1 MDGTK
6 ILIFVLFYV
15 VPFLVTAR
23 KEHSNMK
30 NLTKTQKL
38 TISALCM
45 ALYLVVMMC
54 TQSFAFGQYQVRIAT
69 ALYGL
74 SAIFPFLIIPFGL
87 VNVLA
92 NTLMGGLGPLDML
105 GGGLVGIMTSLTIVY
120 AKSHDLGNWA
130 VMLAITLVPGLG
142 VPVWLSVLLD
152 LPYWLLASTV
162 LVGQFISGVVGMV
175 LVTALE
181 RCEIFNFASAK
192 K

>member
-1 MDGTK
+1 
-6 ILIFVLFYV
+6 
-15 VPFLVTAR
+15 
-23 KEHSNMK
+23 MK
-30 NLTKTQKL
+30 NLSKTQKL

-45 ALYLVVMMC
+45 ALYLVVMLC

-87 VNVLA
+87 VNVIA
-92 NTLMGGLGPLDML
+92 NTLMGGLGPLDMF
-105 GGGLVGIMTSLTIVY
+105 GGGLVGIATSMAIVC
-120 AKSHDLGNWA
+120 AKRQQFGNWTI
-130 VMLAITLVPGLG
+130 MLAITLIPGLG
-142 VPVWLSVLLD
+142 VPIWLSVLLD

-162 LVGQFISGVVGMV
+162 LVGQLISGFVGMI

-181 RCEIFNFASAK
+181 RYEVFNFAAAK

>member
-1 MDGTK
+1 
-6 ILIFVLFYV
+6 
-15 VPFLVTAR
+15 
-23 KEHSNMK
+23 MK

-120 AKSHDLGNWA
+120 AGNYFNTGVRSA
-130 VMLAITLVPGLG
+130 GLAFCIAG
-142 VPVWLSVLLD
+142 SA
-152 LPYWLLASTV
+152 LLA
-162 LVGQFISGVVGMV
+162 VGVYCFSRPVY
-175 LVTALE
+175 L
-181 RCEIFNFASAK
+181 RCRGYGIGDSFRTL
-192 K
+192 

>member
-1 MDGTK
+1 
-6 ILIFVLFYV
+6 
-15 VPFLVTAR
+15 
-23 KEHSNMK
+23 MK

-92 NTLMGGLGPLDML
+92 NTLMGGLGPLD
-105 GGGLVGIMTSLTIVY
+105 TR
-120 AKSHDLGNWA
+120 KC
-130 VMLAITLVPGLG
+130 
-142 VPVWLSVLLD
+142 
-152 LPYWLLASTV
+152 
-162 LVGQFISGVVGMV
+162 
-175 LVTALE
+175 
-181 RCEIFNFASAK
+181 RR
-192 K
+192 

>member
-1 MDGTK
+1 
-6 ILIFVLFYV
+6 
-15 VPFLVTAR
+15 
-23 KEHSNMK
+23 MK

-45 ALYLVVMMC
+45 ALYLGVMMC